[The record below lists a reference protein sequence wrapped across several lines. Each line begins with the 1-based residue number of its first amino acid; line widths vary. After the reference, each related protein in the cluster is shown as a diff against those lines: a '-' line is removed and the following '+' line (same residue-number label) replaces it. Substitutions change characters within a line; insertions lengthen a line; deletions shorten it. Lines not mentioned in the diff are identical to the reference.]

1 MVLLRP
7 LITETSLPYWTAL
20 NLGRIEIQRCD
31 SCRKWVFYPRR
42 FCSHCGGTALTWTK
56 VSGDATVYT
65 YTVAMTPVSEDFL
78 DEVPLVLAVAEL
90 LEGVR
95 IPTTLVQVAT
105 TEVSIGMKLKPVF
118 DKERLGDITLLRF
131 RPS

>member
-1 MVLLRP
+1 
-7 LITETSLPYWTAL
+7 
-20 NLGRIEIQRCD
+20 
-31 SCRKWVFYPRR
+31 
-42 FCSHCGGTALTWTK
+42 
-56 VSGDATVYT
+56 
-65 YTVAMTPVSEDFL
+65 MTPVSEDFL